1 MLLLGMCMDALIPAL
16 LAVLLSETGGK
27 TQALALGYGLATRVR
42 EGVTALF
49 VSSLL
54 SYTVAAVGGYFI
66 GQMLPA
72 EARSLM
78 LGVALLAAGL
88 PMVTKPKPA
97 PVLPIGGGPFKSIFA
112 FGRAQFGDGA
122 QFLVFA
128 LAMRSDSPAFGAIG
142 GLAGVMVAGFLPMAL
157 GKDWPNQRLIQFTR
171 WCVAVILTITG
182 FWVSINALGIVN
194 RGD

>member
-1 MLLLGMCMDALIPAL
+1 MDALIPAL

-27 TQALALGYGLATRVR
+27 TQALALGYGLARRVR

-49 VSSLL
+49 VSSTLA
-54 SYTVAAVGGYFI
+54 YVVAAVAGYAI
-66 GQMLPA
+66 GQILPA

-78 LGVALLAAGL
+78 FGIALLAAGL
-88 PMVTKPKPA
+88 PMITKPKPV
-97 PVLPIGGGPFKSIFA
+97 PVLPIGGGPFKSILAFA
-112 FGRAQFGDGA
+112 RAQLGDAA

-142 GLAGVMVAGFLPMAL
+142 GLIGVMVAGFLPMAL
-157 GKDWPNQRLIQFTR
+157 GKDWPDQRIMQFMR
-171 WCVAVILTITG
+171 WGIAITLTVFG

-194 RGD
+194 RAD